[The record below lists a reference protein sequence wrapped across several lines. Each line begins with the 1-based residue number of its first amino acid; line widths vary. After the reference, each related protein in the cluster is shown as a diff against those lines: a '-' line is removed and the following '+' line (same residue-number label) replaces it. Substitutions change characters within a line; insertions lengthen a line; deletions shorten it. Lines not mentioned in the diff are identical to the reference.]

1 MRAAARRLVW
11 FLVSLGA
18 VIAAVPWHV
27 LLSKLASSAKCAA
40 APVFDPVSLLGL
52 PSILDLEHLSR
63 HMQALTTAMAV
74 WAVLAHLSDGRT
86 AAYTPVALGFL
97 LLQPLAWIG
106 SSTCVSL
113 EVPLPTS
120 ASLVLYPFKLF
131 DVDGLVFLTDPPIAI
146 VAWSAMCLHGVS
158 ETRAVRRGLAVF
170 ICVFIGLYASVVRR
184 SNASQIVC
192 TFIAARI
199 LSRKLKSRPANE
211 DVPSAPEVGP
221 DTRFRVTDDDD
232 DENEDEEQK
241 RRAAKGFAGDED
253 EDDSTH
259 AMPATDVEA
268 MTQLAQAAGG
278 RVPTSVSDH
287 QQV

>member
-1 MRAAARRLVW
+1 
-11 FLVSLGA
+11 
-18 VIAAVPWHV
+18 
-27 LLSKLASSAKCAA
+27 
-40 APVFDPVSLLGL
+40 
-52 PSILDLEHLSR
+52 
-63 HMQALTTAMAV
+63 
-74 WAVLAHLSDGRT
+74 
-86 AAYTPVALGFL
+86 
-97 LLQPLAWIG
+97 
-106 SSTCVSL
+106 
-113 EVPLPTS
+113 
-120 ASLVLYPFKLF
+120 
-131 DVDGLVFLTDPPIAI
+131 

-199 LSRKLKSRPANE
+199 LSRKLKDRPADEN
-211 DVPSAPEVGP
+211 VPSAPEVGP

-232 DENEDEEQK
+232 EEENEDEEQK

-259 AMPATDVEA
+259 VMPATDAEA
-268 MTQLAQAAGG
+268 MAQLAQAAGG